1 MAETI
6 ESFVEKLQKEG
17 IEAGQAEATKLLDA
31 ARAEAEKII
40 SDANARAEGI
50 INGAGAEAE
59 GIVKRGT
66 DELELACRDTLLRL
80 HQAVMRSVRAMLEK
94 SAETNLKDKDFLANL
109 VREVVVRYADKDARG
124 DRPIEVRVSDE
135 MLDTVSA
142 LVAGEGPAKDISLAG
157 GLKSAGFEY
166 SSAGG
171 TVEVTAESV
180 AEVLSEMVSPRIQE
194 IITKSAKTTE

>member
-6 ESFVEKLQKEG
+6 ESFVGKLQKDG
-17 IEAGQAEATKLLDA
+17 IEAGQAEATRLLDA

-40 SDANARAEGI
+40 SDAKGGAADITNDARAE
-50 INGAGAEAE
+50 AER
-59 GIVKRGT
+59 IVRQGT

-80 HQAVMRSVRAMLEK
+80 HEAVMRSIHAILERAV
-94 SAETNLKDKDFLANL
+94 ETPLKDKEFLANL
-109 VREVVVRYADKDARG
+109 VREVVVQYAGKDARG

-135 MLDTVSA
+135 MLDKVSA
-142 LVAGEGPAKDISLAG
+142 WATGMEPATDIALAG

-180 AEVLSEMVSPRIQE
+180 AGVLSEMVSPRLQE
-194 IITKSAKTTE
+194 MISRSVKATE